1 MNHQHAHTANS
12 SHRGRLGLA
21 LGIAVAIFVAEV
33 VGSLVTGSLAL
44 LVDAGHVLADSVGLV
59 AALVAAILMARPA
72 TSRRTWGWQR
82 AEVLAAGGQS
92 AILLGIGG
100 YALYEGVMRLIHAPE
115 VQASGM
121 LGIGILGLLG
131 NIVAI
136 LILASARG
144 ENLNMKA
151 AFLEVVA
158 DALGSVAV
166 IVSAGVIALT
176 GWTRADAVAGIVV
189 ACMIIPRAMIL
200 LRESGS
206 ILLETVPPGLNLD
219 DVREHMI
226 AIDHVRDVHDL
237 HASRVASGMPTL
249 TCHIV
254 LADECFAD
262 GHSLDILAA
271 LQQCVQ
277 THHGVSVEHATFQ
290 LESAGV
296 ATQHRAH
303 MHA

>member
-1 MNHQHAHTANS
+1 MSHEHEHSVPT
-12 SHRGRLGLA
+12 SHRGRLALA
-21 LGIAVAIFVAEV
+21 LSIAVIIFIAEV

-59 AALVAAILMARPA
+59 AALTAAILMAMPA

-82 AEVLAAGGQS
+82 AEVLAAGAQ
-92 AILLGIGG
+92 ATILLAIGG
-100 YALYEGVMRLIHAPE
+100 YALYEGVMRLVRAPE
-115 VQASGM
+115 VQAPGM
-121 LGIGILGLLG
+121 LLIGALGLLG

-166 IVSAGVIALT
+166 IVSAGVIELT
-176 GWTRADAVAGIVV
+176 GWTRADAVAGIIV
-189 ACMIIPRAMIL
+189 ACMIIPRAIVL

-206 ILLETVPPGLNLD
+206 ILMENTPPGLNLD
-219 DVREHMI
+219 EVRAHMI
-226 AIDHVRDVHDL
+226 KLDHVRDVHDL
-237 HASRVASGMPTL
+237 HASRVASGLPTL

-271 LQQCVQ
+271 LQDCVL

-290 LESAGV
+290 LESAAV

-303 MHA
+303 VHA

>member
-1 MNHQHAHTANS
+1 MTHQHEHTVS
-12 SHRGRLGLA
+12 PSHRGRLGLA
-21 LGIAVAIFVAEV
+21 LGIAVVIFAAEV

-82 AEVLAAGGQS
+82 AEVIAAGAQ
-92 AILLGIGG
+92 ATILLGIGG
-100 YALYEGVMRLIHAPE
+100 YALYEGVMRLIRAPE
-115 VQASGM
+115 VQAPGM
-121 LGIGILGLLG
+121 LTIGVFGLLG
-131 NIVAI
+131 NIAAI

-166 IVSAGVIALT
+166 IVSAGVIAMT
-176 GWTRADAVAGIVV
+176 GWTRADAVAGIIV
-189 ACMIIPRAMIL
+189 ACMIIPRAVIL

-206 ILLETVPPGLNLD
+206 ILLETAPPGLNLD
-219 DVREHMI
+219 EVRAHM
-226 AIDHVRDVHDL
+226 ATIDHVRDVHDL

-262 GHSLDILAA
+262 GHSLDVLAA
-271 LQQCVQ
+271 LQQCVL

-290 LESAGV
+290 LESAAV
-296 ATQHRAH
+296 ATQHRDH